1 MHMTTFTCAKCAII
15 NWNANLLNQ
24 LAYSELLEMTCR
36 VANVLKRLGV
46 KKHDTVLI
54 FMPAIPLT
62 VASMLACARI
72 GAVHR

>member
-1 MHMTTFTCAKCAII
+1 MLNVLAFITAI
-15 NWNANLLNQ
+15 LLCQ
-24 LAYSELLEMTCR
+24 PACSELLGMTCR

-54 FMPAIPLT
+54 YMPVFPLA